1 MNIPHIPRM
10 RSCPEII
17 CELKEIDPHTAL
29 TVSGLRRLIKE
40 GKLKSVKVGNRNLV
54 NFDQL
59 LDYLATPLQ
68 EEELE
73 EAPQQKVSHIGID
86 RIETYK
92 RNIGMIK

>member
-1 MNIPHIPRM
+1 MIIPRM

-29 TVSGLRRLIKE
+29 TVSALRRLIKE
-40 GKLKSVKVGNRNLV
+40 GKLKSIKVGNRNLV
-54 NFDQL
+54 N
-59 LDYLATPLQ
+59 LDHCLAYLNNPIQ

-73 EAPQQKVSHIGID
+73 EAPQEKVSNIGVD

>member
-29 TVSGLRRLIKE
+29 TVSALRRLIKE
-40 GKLKSVKVGNRNLV
+40 GKLKSIKVGNRNLV

-68 EEELE
+68 EEALEE
-73 EAPQQKVSHIGID
+73 EAPAVVTNISTD
-86 RIETYK
+86 RIESYK
-92 RNIGMIK
+92 RNIGLVK